1 MSLVQWMGGV
11 FVLAS
16 IAGAVGIGVV
26 PLWRARAA
34 SSWVETRCHIQRS
47 EVEAAGDSYRAVVA
61 YTYGLGD
68 SQMSG
73 DRVDFALHGTSSHR
87 SFVDDQVRPYPAG
100 GDVPC
105 WYDRDNPAAVVLSRL
120 APATFF
126 LLLPLLF
133 GVVGFIALRIGARG
147 SHDDMH
153 GTRGSDGRHIY
164 VRRGTSWIAVV
175 AVAAMWLVSIAAA
188 LPATVASDSTGEL
201 GIFICTAFVTLAFLH
216 EWRCLRSVVTVIIPP
231 RLRREEPGRAEWS
244 ARSPLVSPRATASL
258 IAVAT
263 TSGARVGKLSASY
276 EVETETVLTIPVEED
291 AARSGSGTLWVPAAS
306 PTSTRERGRHIDWF
320 LEVHVHLPLGPDIT
334 VRAPIEV
341 SSD

>member
-1 MSLVQWMGGV
+1 MSLLQVIGGV

-16 IAGAVGIGVV
+16 IAVAVGIGVI
-26 PLWRARAA
+26 PLWRARAS

-47 EVEAAGDSYRAVVA
+47 EVEAVGESYRAA
-61 YTYGLGD
+61 IEYTYELSGN
-68 SQMSG
+68 QMSG
-73 DRVDFALHGTSSHR
+73 DRVDFAVHGTSSNP
-87 SFVDDQVRPYPAG
+87 SFADDQVRPYPTG

-105 WYDRDNPAAVVLSRL
+105 WYDRDNPAAVVLSRM

-126 LLLPLLF
+126 LLFPLMF
-133 GVVGFIALRIGARG
+133 GVVGFIFLRIGARG

-164 VRRGTSWIAVV
+164 VRRGTSRISVV

-188 LPATVASDSTGEL
+188 LPATVASDSTGEM
-201 GIFICTAFVTLAFLH
+201 GILMYTAFVTLAFLH
-216 EWRCLRSVVTVIIPP
+216 ELRCLRSVVTVIIPP

-263 TSGARVGKLSASY
+263 TSGMRVGKLSASY
-276 EVETETVLTIPVEED
+276 EVEVETVLTIPVEAD
-291 AARSGSGTLWVPAAS
+291 AARPGSGTLWVPAAS
-306 PTSTRERGRHIDWF
+306 PTSTRERHIDWF
-320 LEVHVHLPLGPDIT
+320 LEVHVHLPLGPDVT

-341 SSD
+341 SPD